1 MAYLIPFPGLSSIL
15 NRQSSNS
22 KHTSGLT
29 LLEAEDL
36 RERILDRLAEIEE
49 KYEHLENKPVD
60 ESSRT

>member
-1 MAYLIPFPGLSSIL
+1 ML
-15 NRQSSNS
+15 NRQSHNS
-22 KHTSGLT
+22 WTTSGLT

-60 ESSRT
+60 ESSRA

>member
-1 MAYLIPFPGLSSIL
+1 MAYLIPFRGLSSML
-15 NRQSSNS
+15 NRQSHDSWT
-22 KHTSGLT
+22 TSGFT